1 MQDIQKA
8 TTGRTDDGFSGV
20 DVLVNAVLGVEHDL
34 DPSVWDRDG
43 HPDTTVRA

>member
-34 DPSVWDRDG
+34 DLSNWDRDG
-43 HPDTTVRA
+43 HPVTTVRA